1 MNRWWDMGKKNN
13 IDAEQLS
20 RKGKRGKNPFSFLG
34 TQFEAVDKNTVKH
47 HVTML
52 IIATIIM
59 KFVVVFFTTEVFGSF
74 IDYFDI
80 GVYLNSATPLLQGQ
94 VPYINYQ
101 FEYPILL
108 FIPILLAFIPAVL
121 TQNAMVFAL
130 SFQSLMIVCD
140 ILIVLSV
147 YFIGL
152 KIYSEKTAFYGGLI
166 YATAFSTAYFV
177 ITKSDAFPTCIL
189 MVALLFTIYGM
200 NTKGY
205 ISATMGFFTKIFPV
219 VALPF
224 MVLYNAKSTALKTE
238 LISAGKLF
246 LLFCILLLLPFA
258 LINPKVISTYLFATG
273 GSLGVYVNTA
283 TFTIYSYLHY
293 VFHLGITPA
302 SVSTVM
308 YVLMGITLI
317 LLLYFAYAESEKNPK
332 NLIKLVL
339 CAIFSLV
346 FFTKFH
352 SPQYLVWFTPL
363 LALLVADDIV
373 KIVLFY
379 ITQIFA
385 YIEFPLMFGKYYVNL
400 NYTNPVGTPDWYI
413 TLGFFTLEYI
423 AFLILLYFII
433 RPKEGMIHWMKFVFQ
448 TLTIKKE

>member
-1 MNRWWDMGKKNN
+1 MGKKNK
-13 IDAEQLS
+13 IDVEPS
-20 RKGKRGKNPFSFLG
+20 EKRGKKVKHPFSFLNVEFG
-34 TQFEAVDKNTVKH
+34 NVDLQTVKRH
-47 HVTML
+47 LL
-52 IIATIIM
+52 ILILASILTKFIVIFATTS
-59 KFVVVFFTTEVFGSF
+59 VFHSF
-74 IDYFDI
+74 IDFFDI
-80 GVYLNSATPLLQGQ
+80 GTYFEHAIPLMEGQ
-94 VPYINYQ
+94 LPYINYQ
-101 FEYPILL
+101 IEYPILL
-108 FIPILLAFIPAVL
+108 FIPIALAFIPAMVL
-121 TQNAMVFAL
+121 QSQMAFVF
-130 SFQSLMIVCD
+130 SFQILMVLCD
-140 ILIVLSV
+140 ILIVLCV

-152 KIYSEKTAFYGGLI
+152 KIWSEKTAFFGGLF

-177 ITKSDAFPTCIL
+177 LTKSDAFPTCIL

-200 NTKGY
+200 NSKGY
-205 ISATMGFFTKIFPV
+205 ISATLGFFTKIFPV

-224 MVLYNAKSTALKTE
+224 MVLYNAKSTSLKTE
-238 LISAGKLF
+238 LISAGKIF
-246 LLFCILLLLPFA
+246 LLFCIFLLLPFA

-283 TFTIYSYLHY
+283 TFTIYSYLHD

-302 SVSTVM
+302 SVSTAM
-308 YVLMGITLI
+308 YVLMGITLLI
-317 LLLYFAYAESEKNPK
+317 LLYFAYAESEKNPT

-400 NYTNPVGTPDWYI
+400 NYTNPVGSADWYL
-413 TLGFFTLEYI
+413 TLCFFTLEYI
-423 AFLILLYFII
+423 AFILLLYSII
-433 RPKEGMIHWMKFVFQ
+433 RPKEGMISWTKFFSRY
-448 TLTIKKE
+448 